1 MLLKTTLTNFG
12 FDMLRDIHIKI
23 LLTI

>member
-1 MLLKTTLTNFG
+1 MLLKTTLTNFA